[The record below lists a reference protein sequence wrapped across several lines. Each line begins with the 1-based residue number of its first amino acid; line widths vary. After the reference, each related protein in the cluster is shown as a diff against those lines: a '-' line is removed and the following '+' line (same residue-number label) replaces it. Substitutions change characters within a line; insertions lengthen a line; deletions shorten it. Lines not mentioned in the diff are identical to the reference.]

1 MGRLYHYTSE
11 QGHNI
16 ITRQKIIKQSKDFQK
31 DCIYGDGVYLTTLN
45 PEDFDK
51 ESIARNNYGGGWR
64 KRLSDGK
71 LDYYI
76 ELGKFFPLS
85 RVYKLM

>member
-51 ESIARNNYGGGWR
+51 ESI
-64 KRLSDGK
+64 
-71 LDYYI
+71 
-76 ELGKFFPLS
+76 
-85 RVYKLM
+85 